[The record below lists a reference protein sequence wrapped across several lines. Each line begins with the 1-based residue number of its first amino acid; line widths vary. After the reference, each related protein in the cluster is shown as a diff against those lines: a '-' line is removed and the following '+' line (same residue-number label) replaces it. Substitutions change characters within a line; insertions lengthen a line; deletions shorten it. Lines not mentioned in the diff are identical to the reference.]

1 MDQSSLENIFFTD
14 WLVLLKI
21 AANSKIRLGLI
32 IWKIKVLFLSALM
45 SKEKKKGKKLKRKIY
60 SKQTKK
66 KKMNILLKFR
76 K

>member
-1 MDQSSLENIFFTD
+1 
-14 WLVLLKI
+14 
-21 AANSKIRLGLI
+21 
-32 IWKIKVLFLSALM
+32 M